1 MPRCRR
7 TMPYSLL
14 SSRADDALPGP
25 RANLNA
31 SAEGQGRW
39 AAKSPGNLRQV
50 VAQVTAGRRGA
61 NAAQRLGLDL
71 ARPLAGHADR
81 LADFLQRSVPAVDE
95 PVAQAQDLAFAL
107 GPLAE
112 GTRHVA
118 AQQLPARG
126 LVQRLLVFVR

>member
-7 TMPYSLL
+7 TVPYSLL
-14 SSRADDALPGP
+14 RSRADAALPGP

-31 SAEGQGRW
+31 PTEGQGRW

-50 VAQVTAGRRGA
+50 VAQVTPGRRGT

-81 LADFLQRSVPAVDE
+81 LANFLQCAVLAVGE
-95 PVAQAQDLAFAL
+95 PIAQAQDLALAT
-107 GPLAE
+107 GQLAE
-112 GTRHVA
+112 GTRDVL
-118 AQQLPARG
+118 AQQHPTRG
-126 LVQRLLVFVR
+126 